1 MSQSTEQELFSHIDR
16 ALRTVLNVNN
26 RPIEPSMT
34 LVGNLGA
41 ESIDFLD
48 ISCEIE
54 KEFNVEVD
62 FRKLFK
68 DRQTATGTASP
79 DITVQDLMEYVRG
92 LRSNAPA

>member
-1 MSQSTEQELFSHIDR
+1 MSHSTELELFSHIDR
-16 ALRTVLNVNN
+16 ALRTVLNVGD
-26 RPIEPSMT
+26 RPIEPAMT

-54 KEFNVEVD
+54 KEFNVEID

-68 DRQTATGTASP
+68 DRQTATGSASP
-79 DITVQDLMEYVRG
+79 DISVQDLMEYVRG
-92 LRSNAPA
+92 LRANAPA